1 MEGVTLAHTDM
12 GEALQHMYN
21 YSGVQGKADIAC
33 FFLLFFLH
41 MTSVCVCM
49 YVCMFACMH
58 VCMHACPR
66 VYATQPHWPHGMT
79 CRLALL

>member
-33 FFLLFFLH
+33 FFFVSFFAH
-41 MTSVCVCM
+41 DKCVRM
-49 YVCMFACMH
+49 YVCMH
-58 VCMHACPR
+58 VCMYACMHACMPACVRNPATLAPR
-66 VYATQPHWPHGMT
+66 HDV
-79 CRLALL
+79 